1 MFKEKSLENINKI
14 LVYRLGS
21 LGDTLVAL
29 PSFNAIREKFP
40 HAEITILT
48 SRPENSVIAPLE
60 AILPK
65 KNFDNLIIY
74 PLQTKNS
81 LIISNLIKNIRD
93 KNFDLAI
100 NLTQSRGFIKTFRD
114 LLFFKICKIPNLLGF
129 SFSSKDLIL
138 QKKQGDFYEPER
150 ERIFRRIKVLT
161 KKSCEDESL
170 WDLLFTEEEKQ
181 TAESIQKKNR
191 IDIPFIAV
199 SLGSQFEEK
208 KWQPSNWSKTIQII
222 LAKYPHLQIVA
233 LGAKNEE
240 ALSREILSP
249 ICRNHIN
256 LCGLTN
262 PRISALILKQ
272 SILFMGHDSGPMHL
286 AATVGVPCL
295 SIFSIRNKKGHWYP
309 RGTSNLI
316 FYPNTKKREGAIQ
329 TIDPKIVGEQA
340 VLKINELLNRKT

>member
-1 MFKEKSLENINKI
+1 MKKSLEDSNRI

-29 PSFNAIREKFP
+29 PAFHAIREKFP

-48 SRPENSVIAPLE
+48 SRLENSIIAPLE
-60 AILPK
+60 TILPK
-65 KNFDNLIIY
+65 RLFNNLIFY
-74 PLQTKNS
+74 PLQTRNII
-81 LIISNLIKNIRD
+81 IISNLIKNIRK
-93 KNFDLAI
+93 KNFDLVI
-100 NLTQSRGFIKTFRD
+100 NLTANRGLIKTFRD
-114 LLFFKICKIPNLLGF
+114 LLLFKICRIPNLLGF
-129 SFSSKDLIL
+129 SFSSKDLVL

-181 TAESIQKKNR
+181 TAESILNNHG
-191 IDIPFIAV
+191 IAIPFLSV

-208 KWQPSNWSKTIQII
+208 KWQPSNWSKTIEII
-222 LAKYPHLQIVA
+222 HEKYSQLQIVA

-240 ALSREILSP
+240 SLSREILSP
-249 ICRNHIN
+249 ITKNYIN
-256 LCGLTN
+256 LCGKTN
-262 PRISALILKQ
+262 PRISALIIKQ

-286 AATVGVPCL
+286 AATVGTPCL
-295 SIFSIRNKKGHWYP
+295 SIFSLRNKKGHWYP
-309 RGTSNLI
+309 RGTSNVI

-329 TIDPKIVGEQA
+329 TIDPKIVGEQT
-340 VLKINELLNRKT
+340 VLKINELLKKT